1 MDGALAVGTAMPGG
15 EDTPCRGRVLLF
27 EVVWQMADGGTRW
40 QGRVACI
47 RDAKMACTAL
57 SGLEGHLVVAIGTKL
72 IVHAY
77 DGHELTP
84 VAFFDTPLHTVT
96 INVVKNFILLGDI
109 QKGAYF
115 FRWKDTA
122 NEKQIVQLAKD
133 FEAMDILATEFLVD
147 GSTLSLLAT
156 DMTGNACI
164 FSYDPKST
172 ESWKGQKL
180 LTKAAFH
187 VGSPVHRMV
196 RFRLKAPATQGSKP
210 LTPAEAKAAANRH
223 AVFFGTLDGSLGI
236 LVPIEEAVHSRL
248 QTLQRHLNTSVPQ
261 PAGLNSR
268 SYRQGGPLCLRRND
282 RFTNLSAFS
291 LVCLIIEYRHTI
303 YPPFHSSV

>member
-1 MDGALAVGTAMPGG
+1 M
-15 EDTPCRGRVLLF
+15 
-27 EVVWQMADGGTRW
+27 
-40 QGRVACI
+40 ACI

-57 SGLEGHLVVAIGTKL
+57 SGLEGHLAVAIGTKL
-72 IVHAY
+72 IVHSY
-77 DGHELTP
+77 DGQQLTP

-96 INVVKNFILLGDI
+96 INVVKNFILLGDV

-115 FRWKDTA
+115 LRWKDSA
-122 NEKQIVQLAKD
+122 NDKVIAQLAKD
-133 FEAMDILATEFLVD
+133 YESMDILATEFLVD

-196 RFRLKAPATQGSKP
+196 RFRLKALNNNRP

-248 QTLQRHLNTSVPQ
+248 QTLQRHLNVSVPQ

-268 SYRQGGPLCLRRND
+268 SFRQPKTPEGQPVRTPPPHFVLDGELLDTFEHLPWRAQAAAAAKAGMTREQALAYLHQ
-282 RFTNLSAFS
+282 LSARTAFM
-291 LVCLIIEYRHTI
+291 
-303 YPPFHSSV
+303 

>member
-1 MDGALAVGTAMPGG
+1 
-15 EDTPCRGRVLLF
+15 
-27 EVVWQMADGGTRW
+27 
-40 QGRVACI
+40 
-47 RDAKMACTAL
+47 MACTAL
-57 SGLEGHLVVAIGTKL
+57 SGLEGHLAVAIGTKL
-72 IVHAY
+72 IVHSY
-77 DGHELTP
+77 DGQQLTP

-96 INVVKNFILLGDI
+96 VNVVKNFILLGDL

-122 NEKQIVQLAKD
+122 NEKLLVQLAKD
-133 FEAMDILATEFLVD
+133 YEAMDILATEFLVD

-156 DMTGNACI
+156 DMTGNACV

-196 RFRLKAPATQGSKP
+196 RFRLKAPATPSMQGGKP
-210 LTPAEAKAAANRH
+210 PTPAEAKAAANRH

-236 LVPIEEAVHSRL
+236 LVPLEETVHSRL
-248 QTLQRHLNTSVPQ
+248 QTLQRHLNVSVPQ

-268 SYRQGGPLCLRRND
+268 SFRQPKTPEGQPVRTPPPHYVLDGELLD
-282 RFTNLSAFS
+282 LS
-291 LVCLIIEYRHTI
+291 LIHI
-303 YPPFHSSV
+303 

>member
-1 MDGALAVGTAMPGG
+1 M
-15 EDTPCRGRVLLF
+15 F
-27 EVVWQMADGGTRW
+27 SKKKKNRW

-72 IVHAY
+72 IVHSY
-77 DGHELTP
+77 DGQQLMP

-115 FRWKDTA
+115 FRWKGTA
-122 NEKQIVQLAKD
+122 NEKLLVQLAKD

-156 DMTGNACI
+156 DMTGNAFI

-180 LTKAAFH
+180 LTKAGFH

-196 RFRLKAPATQGSKP
+196 RFRLKAPASQGAKVQA
-210 LTPAEAKAAANRH
+210 TPAETKAAANRH

-236 LVPIEEAVHSRL
+236 LVPIEEGVHSRL
-248 QTLQRHLNTSVPQ
+248 QTLQRHLNTSVPL

-268 SYRQGGPLCLRRND
+268 SYRQPKTPEGKQVRTPPPHFVLDGELLQTFDHLPWQGQAAAAAAAGMTREQALTYLHQ
-282 RFTNLSAFS
+282 LSARTAFM
-291 LVCLIIEYRHTI
+291 
-303 YPPFHSSV
+303 